1 MTDVS
6 QTTKDIIANLQ
17 EPTWRHR
24 RQFPHPWPLLGKV
37 IKFHST
43 WSREPAYGKCHGQV
57 SEFQYL
63 VSAVHG
69 TVFPN
74 DSEFR
79 VIAFCDIIGIWS
91 EEAFKRTHNG

>member
-1 MTDVS
+1 MIGVHEVREQMLGLQRHDWEHVVKS
-6 QTTKDIIANLQ
+6 KDA
-17 EPTWRHR
+17 
-24 RQFPHPWPLLGKV
+24 PHPMVGKI
-37 IKFHST
+37 IKFHAM

-57 SEFQYL
+57 SDFQYL

-79 VIAFCDIIGIWS
+79 VVDYCDIKGIWS
-91 EEAFKRTHNG
+91 EEAFRRIHNG